1 MSAAS
6 RITLRSA
13 TEADVP
19 LIVTLVHELADYE
32 RLADQCV
39 ADADSVRA
47 ALFESKSA
55 DAVLAEV
62 GGNVAGY
69 ALFFRSFS
77 TFLMRPGIYLEDLFV
92 RPEFRRQ
99 GVGLALLRHLA
110 RHAVDRDYTRVEWS
124 VLKWNQLAIDFYS
137 RIGAEPLDGWTT
149 FRLTG
154 TALESLAGQSG
165 TNDPAPHGGA

>member
-1 MSAAS
+1 MSTAS
-6 RITLRSA
+6 RITLRPA

-19 LIVTLVHELADYE
+19 LIVTLVHELAEYE

-39 ADADSVRA
+39 ADADNVRS
-47 ALFESKSA
+47 ALFESKAA
-55 DAVLAEV
+55 DVVLAEV
-62 GGNVAGY
+62 DGNTAGY

-92 RPEFRRQ
+92 RPAFRKR

-110 RHAVDRDYTRVEWS
+110 RHAVERGYARVEWS
-124 VLKWNQLAIDFYS
+124 VLKWNQLAIDFYD

-149 FRLTG
+149 FRLSG
-154 TALESLAGQSG
+154 VALDSLANQSG
-165 TNDPAPHGGA
+165 VEVPAPHGGE

>member
-1 MSAAS
+1 MSSS
-6 RITLRSA
+6 RRIALRPA

-39 ADADSVRA
+39 ADANNVRA
-47 ALFESKSA
+47 ALFELKA
-55 DAVLAEV
+55 AEVVLAEMD
-62 GGNVAGY
+62 GSTAGY

-92 RPEFRRQ
+92 RPQYRKQ

-110 RHAVDRDYTRVEWS
+110 RHAVDRGCARVEWS
-124 VLKWNQLAIDFYS
+124 VLKWNQLAIDFYN
-137 RIGAEPLDGWTT
+137 RIGADPQDGWTT
-149 FRLTG
+149 FRLSG
-154 TALESLAGQSG
+154 AALDSLAGHSG
-165 TNDPAPHGGA
+165 TEDAALHGRE